1 MKKISAVLTGL
12 LTCAISLAGT
22 CDRTAQEVDVLVVGG
37 GVAGT
42 AAALQAGRAGVRTL
56 LVEQGFQVGGNMTA
70 GGVNWPGLFFAWGR
84 QVVDGCGWELVTN
97 CVALAGGA
105 LPDFRRDPGA
115 EHWRHQVRVNAP
127 LWVALAEE
135 ALGKAKVGLRYHTS
149 PSAVEATSDGW
160 RVTLQAGG
168 ETAVVRTKVL
178 IDATGNGAVSA
189 LAGARRLRDAKETQ
203 PGSFTFLFNPHAKA
217 KDLDLKTLEGNLAA
231 AIANGELLP
240 TDIARGV
247 RFLVDESNA
256 MLSGFADGPD
266 HGTTVVNYIVG
277 ADNSTTALRTET
289 NCRGRASMLRAYR
302 FLKRQPG
309 LEKLTLVS
317 CSPEVGVRETW
328 RVEGDYV
335 LTGDDYVEGRVFP
348 DSVAYVFYPVDVHS
362 AKTGVQPKHLK
373 RGTVPT
379 VPLRSLIAKGI
390 RNLLVAGRCLSADR
404 VANSGLRVQAAC
416 MATGQAAGEAAALA
430 AERGCDVRDI
440 PLSELKRR
448 LVRSHH
454 IVPKTDAGLILQKGT
469 ER

>member
-1 MKKISAVLTGL
+1 MKRLATVLVGL
-12 LTCAISLAGT
+12 LTCAAAMADT
-22 CDRTAQEVDVLVVGG
+22 CDKSAQAVDVLVVGG

-42 AAALQAGRAGVRTL
+42 AAALQAGRAGARTL
-56 LVEQGFQVGGNMTA
+56 LVEQGFQVGGNMTT

-168 ETAVVRTKVL
+168 ETTVVRTKVL
-178 IDATGNGAVSA
+178 VDATGNGAVAA
-189 LAGARRLRDAKETQ
+189 LAGVRRLRDVGETQ
-203 PGSFTFLFNPHAKA
+203 PGSFTFLFNPHVKS
-217 KDLDLKTLEGNLAA
+217 KELDVKTLEGNLAA
-231 AIANGELLP
+231 AIAKGELLP

-266 HGTTVVNYIVG
+266 HGTTVANYIVG
-277 ADNSTTALRTET
+277 ADNSTAALRTDT

-309 LEKLTLVS
+309 LEKLTLVA

-335 LTGDDYVEGRVFP
+335 LTGDDYAEGRVFP

-362 AKTGVQPKHLK
+362 ATTGVQPKHLK

-379 VPLRSLIAKGI
+379 VPLRSLVAKGV
-390 RNLLVAGRCLSADR
+390 RNLLVAGRCRSADR

-430 AERGCDVRDI
+430 AERGCDVRDV
-440 PLSELKRR
+440 PLAELKRR
-448 LVRSHH
+448 LVRTHH
-454 IVPKTDAGLILQKGT
+454 VVPEG
-469 ER
+469 R